1 MLQPVSFPFVPDEDG
16 EKAVLVDPGNT
27 FSSQAVTS
35 HFGNWKY
42 HYSQSTMSMAVD
54 MVLQGVPLRRVA
66 KYFHVPR
73 TSLQR
78 SVRRAQLQNETLEPV
93 MITKVSQIQHSR
105 QKMSGPIHA
114 SRKFQMTIVPER
126 EWAMSSSFETESA
139 DEVEFVSEST
149 TLHSSEVSFGS
160 KASHKGSSEADVL

>member
-1 MLQPVSFPFVPDEDG
+1 
-16 EKAVLVDPGNT
+16 
-27 FSSQAVTS
+27 
-35 HFGNWKY
+35 
-42 HYSQSTMSMAVD
+42 MAVD